1 LQFRLAYVSPESR
14 VVGAG
19 DLVDHPIKIALHYF
33 TGFFLIDLFAVLP
46 IPQVRS
52 SSSTTWFQVTENWGF
67 IHIE

>member
-1 LQFRLAYVSPESR
+1 LQFRLAYVSPESM

-19 DLVDHPIKIALHYF
+19 ELVDHPTKIAFHYL

-52 SSSTTWFQVTENWGF
+52 SSSTTLFPITQYWAF
-67 IHIE
+67 IHVE